1 MNTSK
6 QQISRRSVLAT
17 SGVAAAAAAVVPS
30 PALGAVTK
38 KKVAIL
44 GGGMAGLSAAFELI
58 ERGYEVTVYER
69 NQLGGKARSIPVA
82 GTAAGGRLPLPGEHG
97 FRFFPGFYKHVPDTM
112 SRIPFADN
120 KHGVKDNLVPAPVPY
135 FPRSGGRNDAQ
146 LFGFIPDP
154 RDLKTPEAL
163 QRLIRDEWLGGQE
176 LSPVEASYFASRVLV
191 YLSSCDARRMGQWEK
206 TSWWDFVGAAKRSKE
221 YQQVAARGLT
231 RALVAAKEEIAS
243 TRTIGNM
250 AEAFI

>member
-176 LSPVEASYFASRVLV
+176 LSPVVLRLPCAGLPV
-191 YLSSCDARRMGQWEK
+191 QLRRPPHGPVGEDLLVGLRRCGKALQGVPAGRRTRPDPRARR
-206 TSWWDFVGAAKRSKE
+206 R
-221 YQQVAARGLT
+221 
-231 RALVAAKEEIAS
+231 
-243 TRTIGNM
+243 
-250 AEAFI
+250 